1 MKITRDHLVAVP
13 NQATPLQGVAH
24 RGGRPSVATGP
35 PYDRPEG
42 VVALL
47 VNELAA
53 AGHDIASFAARS
65 VTNARSVTPLE
76 SRTPIGYPESAVR

>member
-1 MKITRDHLVAVP
+1 
-13 NQATPLQGVAH
+13 
-24 RGGRPSVATGP
+24 
-35 PYDRPEG
+35 

-53 AGHDIASFAARS
+53 AGHEIVSFAARS
-65 VTNARSVTPLE
+65 VTNARSVTQLE